1 MQTSIKTRVS
11 TLSSYLQWDELVDRF
26 YQPYIFPTRRW
37 WRNWLHS
44 HDKGNHPNHKK
55 FHYPTQ
61 NVLTTHLCL
70 TFSNSTPLSSPP
82 PPSSSTFLPHSIIHF
97 MHELAGTYSQYI
109 HQEIYH
115 LDPTTPLNPLISQD
129 WSYYVT
135 QPSIVLHIVSIP
147 SSPKTII
154 LRTSAINSSPYCM
167 LIWHHLPM
175 NIPHNCSYH
184 EESKEMYWQ
193 LYTRLNLG

>member
-37 WRNWLHS
+37 WRNWLHP

-61 NVLTTHLCL
+61 TVLTTHRCL
-70 TFSNSTPLSSPP
+70 TFSNNIPLSSPP

-115 LDPTTPLNPLISQD
+115 LDPTTYTPQ
-129 WSYYVT
+129 
-135 QPSIVLHIVSIP
+135 
-147 SSPKTII
+147 SPHLPRFII
-154 LRTSAINSSPYCM
+154 LRNSAINSSPYCLNP
-167 LIWHHLPM
+167 LI
-175 NIPHNCSYH
+175 SQDYH
-184 EESKEMYWQ
+184 ITYLCHQ
-193 LYTRLNLG
+193 